1 MVKILAGEK
10 GEGKTKRMIDMANA
24 AGKEAK
30 GNIVFVDDDNSH
42 MYDLHY
48 SVRFVET
55 PKFIMEDP
63 QVFRGFVC
71 GILSQN
77 SDIETIYI
85 DGLNHIMDRISDAD
99 FTASCSFAD
108 SRTDGFGLLQAC
120 RTGTDI
126 TGFYIHCNLFCCFQL
141 CTVHFLKFVHVC
153 SPFLVS
159 LHDFVKKNK
168 QRIVL
173 FFHFCIQN
181 TFYSLYFSTKKA
193 KK

>member
-99 FTASCSFAD
+99 FTAFIQELDKTSKAAEMD
-108 SRTDGFGLLQAC
+108 MVMIISRKTDALPAEVQQYL
-120 RTGTDI
+120 I
-126 TGFYIHCNLFCCFQL
+126 
-141 CTVHFLKFVHVC
+141 
-153 SPFLVS
+153 
-159 LHDFVKKNK
+159 
-168 QRIVL
+168 
-173 FFHFCIQN
+173 
-181 TFYSLYFSTKKA
+181 
-193 KK
+193 

>member
-99 FTASCSFAD
+99 FTAFIQELDKTSKEAEMD
-108 SRTDGFGLLQAC
+108 MVMIISRT
-120 RTGTDI
+120 TDALPAEVQQYLI
-126 TGFYIHCNLFCCFQL
+126 
-141 CTVHFLKFVHVC
+141 
-153 SPFLVS
+153 
-159 LHDFVKKNK
+159 
-168 QRIVL
+168 
-173 FFHFCIQN
+173 
-181 TFYSLYFSTKKA
+181 
-193 KK
+193 

>member
-99 FTASCSFAD
+99 FTAFIQELDKTSKEAEMD
-108 SRTDGFGLLQAC
+108 MVMIISRKTDALPAEVQ
-120 RTGTDI
+120 
-126 TGFYIHCNLFCCFQL
+126 Q
-141 CTVHFLKFVHVC
+141 
-153 SPFLVS
+153 
-159 LHDFVKKNK
+159 
-168 QRIVL
+168 
-173 FFHFCIQN
+173 
-181 TFYSLYFSTKKA
+181 
-193 KK
+193 

>member
-63 QVFRGFVC
+63 QVFRGIVC

-77 SDIETIYI
+77 NDIETIYI

-99 FTASCSFAD
+99 FTAFIQELDKTSKEAEMD
-108 SRTDGFGLLQAC
+108 MVMIISRKTDALPAEVQQYL
-120 RTGTDI
+120 I
-126 TGFYIHCNLFCCFQL
+126 
-141 CTVHFLKFVHVC
+141 
-153 SPFLVS
+153 
-159 LHDFVKKNK
+159 
-168 QRIVL
+168 
-173 FFHFCIQN
+173 
-181 TFYSLYFSTKKA
+181 
-193 KK
+193 

>member
-85 DGLNHIMDRISDAD
+85 DGLNHIMDKISDAD
-99 FTASCSFAD
+99 FTAFIQELDKTSKEAEMD
-108 SRTDGFGLLQAC
+108 MVMIISRKTDALPAEVQQYL
-120 RTGTDI
+120 I
-126 TGFYIHCNLFCCFQL
+126 
-141 CTVHFLKFVHVC
+141 
-153 SPFLVS
+153 
-159 LHDFVKKNK
+159 
-168 QRIVL
+168 
-173 FFHFCIQN
+173 
-181 TFYSLYFSTKKA
+181 
-193 KK
+193 

>member
-99 FTASCSFAD
+99 FTAFIQELDKTSKEAEMD
-108 SRTDGFGLLQAC
+108 MVMIISRKTDALPA
-120 RTGTDI
+120 R
-126 TGFYIHCNLFCCFQL
+126 
-141 CTVHFLKFVHVC
+141 
-153 SPFLVS
+153 
-159 LHDFVKKNK
+159 
-168 QRIVL
+168 
-173 FFHFCIQN
+173 
-181 TFYSLYFSTKKA
+181 YSSI
-193 KK
+193 

>member
-99 FTASCSFAD
+99 FTAFIQELDKTSKEAEMD
-108 SRTDGFGLLQAC
+108 MVMIISRKTDALPAEVQQ
-120 RTGTDI
+120 
-126 TGFYIHCNLFCCFQL
+126 Y
-141 CTVHFLKFVHVC
+141 
-153 SPFLVS
+153 
-159 LHDFVKKNK
+159 
-168 QRIVL
+168 RI
-173 FFHFCIQN
+173 
-181 TFYSLYFSTKKA
+181 
-193 KK
+193 

>member
-77 SDIETIYI
+77 RDIETIYI
-85 DGLNHIMDRISDAD
+85 DGLNNIMDRISDAD
-99 FTASCSFAD
+99 FTAFIQELDKTSKEAEMD
-108 SRTDGFGLLQAC
+108 MVMIISRKTDALPAEVQQYL
-120 RTGTDI
+120 I
-126 TGFYIHCNLFCCFQL
+126 
-141 CTVHFLKFVHVC
+141 
-153 SPFLVS
+153 
-159 LHDFVKKNK
+159 
-168 QRIVL
+168 
-173 FFHFCIQN
+173 
-181 TFYSLYFSTKKA
+181 
-193 KK
+193 

>member
-30 GNIVFVDDDNSH
+30 GNIVFGDDDNSH

-99 FTASCSFAD
+99 FTAFIQELDKTSKEAEMD
-108 SRTDGFGLLQAC
+108 MVMIISRKTDALPAEVQQYL
-120 RTGTDI
+120 I
-126 TGFYIHCNLFCCFQL
+126 
-141 CTVHFLKFVHVC
+141 
-153 SPFLVS
+153 
-159 LHDFVKKNK
+159 
-168 QRIVL
+168 
-173 FFHFCIQN
+173 
-181 TFYSLYFSTKKA
+181 
-193 KK
+193 

>member
-48 SVRFVET
+48 SVRFIET

-99 FTASCSFAD
+99 FTAFIQELDKTSKEAEMD
-108 SRTDGFGLLQAC
+108 MVMIISRKTDALPAEVQQYL
-120 RTGTDI
+120 I
-126 TGFYIHCNLFCCFQL
+126 
-141 CTVHFLKFVHVC
+141 
-153 SPFLVS
+153 
-159 LHDFVKKNK
+159 
-168 QRIVL
+168 
-173 FFHFCIQN
+173 
-181 TFYSLYFSTKKA
+181 
-193 KK
+193 

>member
-99 FTASCSFAD
+99 FTAFIQELDKTSKEAEMD
-108 SRTDGFGLLQAC
+108 MVLIISRKTDALPAEVQQYL
-120 RTGTDI
+120 I
-126 TGFYIHCNLFCCFQL
+126 
-141 CTVHFLKFVHVC
+141 
-153 SPFLVS
+153 
-159 LHDFVKKNK
+159 
-168 QRIVL
+168 
-173 FFHFCIQN
+173 
-181 TFYSLYFSTKKA
+181 
-193 KK
+193 

>member
-1 MVKILAGEK
+1 MIQILAGEK

-99 FTASCSFAD
+99 FTAFIQELDKTSKEAEMD
-108 SRTDGFGLLQAC
+108 MVMIISRKTDALPAEVQQYL
-120 RTGTDI
+120 I
-126 TGFYIHCNLFCCFQL
+126 
-141 CTVHFLKFVHVC
+141 
-153 SPFLVS
+153 
-159 LHDFVKKNK
+159 
-168 QRIVL
+168 
-173 FFHFCIQN
+173 
-181 TFYSLYFSTKKA
+181 
-193 KK
+193 

>member
-48 SVRFVET
+48 SARFVET

-77 SDIETIYI
+77 SDIETVYI

-99 FTASCSFAD
+99 FTSFIQELDKTSKEAEMD
-108 SRTDGFGLLQAC
+108 MVMIISRKTDALPAEVQQYL
-120 RTGTDI
+120 I
-126 TGFYIHCNLFCCFQL
+126 
-141 CTVHFLKFVHVC
+141 
-153 SPFLVS
+153 
-159 LHDFVKKNK
+159 
-168 QRIVL
+168 
-173 FFHFCIQN
+173 
-181 TFYSLYFSTKKA
+181 
-193 KK
+193 

>member
-30 GNIVFVDDDNSH
+30 GTMVFVDDDNSH

-99 FTASCSFAD
+99 FTAFIQELDKTSKEAEMD
-108 SRTDGFGLLQAC
+108 MVMIISRKTDALPAEVQQYL
-120 RTGTDI
+120 I
-126 TGFYIHCNLFCCFQL
+126 
-141 CTVHFLKFVHVC
+141 
-153 SPFLVS
+153 
-159 LHDFVKKNK
+159 
-168 QRIVL
+168 
-173 FFHFCIQN
+173 
-181 TFYSLYFSTKKA
+181 
-193 KK
+193 

>member
-55 PKFIMEDP
+55 PKFIMED
-63 QVFRGFVC
+63 
-71 GILSQN
+71 QN

-99 FTASCSFAD
+99 FTAFIQELDKTSKEAEMD
-108 SRTDGFGLLQAC
+108 MVMIISRKTDALPAEVQQYL
-120 RTGTDI
+120 I
-126 TGFYIHCNLFCCFQL
+126 
-141 CTVHFLKFVHVC
+141 
-153 SPFLVS
+153 
-159 LHDFVKKNK
+159 
-168 QRIVL
+168 
-173 FFHFCIQN
+173 
-181 TFYSLYFSTKKA
+181 
-193 KK
+193 

>member
-10 GEGKTKRMIDMANA
+10 GEGKTKRMLDMANA

-99 FTASCSFAD
+99 FTAFIQELDKTSKEAEMD
-108 SRTDGFGLLQAC
+108 MVMIISRKTDALPAEVQQYL
-120 RTGTDI
+120 I
-126 TGFYIHCNLFCCFQL
+126 
-141 CTVHFLKFVHVC
+141 
-153 SPFLVS
+153 
-159 LHDFVKKNK
+159 
-168 QRIVL
+168 
-173 FFHFCIQN
+173 
-181 TFYSLYFSTKKA
+181 
-193 KK
+193 

>member
-30 GNIVFVDDDNSH
+30 GNIVFVDDVNSH

-99 FTASCSFAD
+99 FTAFIQELDKTSKEAEMD
-108 SRTDGFGLLQAC
+108 MVMIISRKTDALPAEVQQYL
-120 RTGTDI
+120 I
-126 TGFYIHCNLFCCFQL
+126 
-141 CTVHFLKFVHVC
+141 
-153 SPFLVS
+153 
-159 LHDFVKKNK
+159 
-168 QRIVL
+168 
-173 FFHFCIQN
+173 
-181 TFYSLYFSTKKA
+181 
-193 KK
+193 

>member
-63 QVFRGFVC
+63 QVFMGFVC

-77 SDIETIYI
+77 RDIETVYI

-99 FTASCSFAD
+99 FTSFIQELDKTSKEAEMD
-108 SRTDGFGLLQAC
+108 MVMIISRKTDALPAEVQQYL
-120 RTGTDI
+120 I
-126 TGFYIHCNLFCCFQL
+126 
-141 CTVHFLKFVHVC
+141 
-153 SPFLVS
+153 
-159 LHDFVKKNK
+159 
-168 QRIVL
+168 
-173 FFHFCIQN
+173 
-181 TFYSLYFSTKKA
+181 
-193 KK
+193 

>member
-99 FTASCSFAD
+99 FTAFIQELDKTSKEAEMD
-108 SRTDGFGLLQAC
+108 MVMIISRKTDALPAEVQ
-120 RTGTDI
+120 
-126 TGFYIHCNLFCCFQL
+126 Q
-141 CTVHFLKFVHVC
+141 FL
-153 SPFLVS
+153 
-159 LHDFVKKNK
+159 
-168 QRIVL
+168 I
-173 FFHFCIQN
+173 
-181 TFYSLYFSTKKA
+181 
-193 KK
+193 

>member
-99 FTASCSFAD
+99 FTAFIQELDKTSKEAEID
-108 SRTDGFGLLQAC
+108 MVMIISRKTDALPAEVQQYL
-120 RTGTDI
+120 I
-126 TGFYIHCNLFCCFQL
+126 
-141 CTVHFLKFVHVC
+141 
-153 SPFLVS
+153 
-159 LHDFVKKNK
+159 
-168 QRIVL
+168 
-173 FFHFCIQN
+173 
-181 TFYSLYFSTKKA
+181 
-193 KK
+193 

>member
-55 PKFIMEDP
+55 PKFLMEDP

-99 FTASCSFAD
+99 FTAFIQELDKTSKEAEMD
-108 SRTDGFGLLQAC
+108 MVMIISRKTDALPAEVQQYL
-120 RTGTDI
+120 I
-126 TGFYIHCNLFCCFQL
+126 
-141 CTVHFLKFVHVC
+141 
-153 SPFLVS
+153 
-159 LHDFVKKNK
+159 
-168 QRIVL
+168 
-173 FFHFCIQN
+173 
-181 TFYSLYFSTKKA
+181 
-193 KK
+193 

>member
-55 PKFIMEDP
+55 LKFIMEDP

-99 FTASCSFAD
+99 FTAFIQELDKTSKEAEMD
-108 SRTDGFGLLQAC
+108 MVMIISRKTDALPAEVQQYL
-120 RTGTDI
+120 I
-126 TGFYIHCNLFCCFQL
+126 
-141 CTVHFLKFVHVC
+141 
-153 SPFLVS
+153 
-159 LHDFVKKNK
+159 
-168 QRIVL
+168 
-173 FFHFCIQN
+173 
-181 TFYSLYFSTKKA
+181 
-193 KK
+193 

>member
-99 FTASCSFAD
+99 FTAFIQELDKTSKEAEMD
-108 SRTDGFGLLQAC
+108 MIMIISRKTDALPAEVQQYL
-120 RTGTDI
+120 I
-126 TGFYIHCNLFCCFQL
+126 
-141 CTVHFLKFVHVC
+141 
-153 SPFLVS
+153 
-159 LHDFVKKNK
+159 
-168 QRIVL
+168 
-173 FFHFCIQN
+173 
-181 TFYSLYFSTKKA
+181 
-193 KK
+193 

>member
-1 MVKILAGEK
+1 MIQILAGEK

-77 SDIETIYI
+77 SDIETVYI

-99 FTASCSFAD
+99 FTAFIQELDKTSKEAEMD
-108 SRTDGFGLLQAC
+108 MVMIISRKTDALPAEVQQYL
-120 RTGTDI
+120 I
-126 TGFYIHCNLFCCFQL
+126 
-141 CTVHFLKFVHVC
+141 
-153 SPFLVS
+153 
-159 LHDFVKKNK
+159 
-168 QRIVL
+168 
-173 FFHFCIQN
+173 
-181 TFYSLYFSTKKA
+181 
-193 KK
+193 

>member
-55 PKFIMEDP
+55 PKFIMEDT

-99 FTASCSFAD
+99 FTAFIQELDKTSKEAEMD
-108 SRTDGFGLLQAC
+108 MVMIISRKTDALPAEVQQYL
-120 RTGTDI
+120 I
-126 TGFYIHCNLFCCFQL
+126 
-141 CTVHFLKFVHVC
+141 
-153 SPFLVS
+153 
-159 LHDFVKKNK
+159 
-168 QRIVL
+168 
-173 FFHFCIQN
+173 
-181 TFYSLYFSTKKA
+181 
-193 KK
+193 

>member
-99 FTASCSFAD
+99 FTAFIQELDKTSKGAEMD
-108 SRTDGFGLLQAC
+108 MVMIISRKTDALPAEVQQYL
-120 RTGTDI
+120 I
-126 TGFYIHCNLFCCFQL
+126 
-141 CTVHFLKFVHVC
+141 
-153 SPFLVS
+153 
-159 LHDFVKKNK
+159 
-168 QRIVL
+168 
-173 FFHFCIQN
+173 
-181 TFYSLYFSTKKA
+181 
-193 KK
+193 

>member
-77 SDIETIYI
+77 SDIETIYV

-99 FTASCSFAD
+99 FTAFIQELDKTSKEAEMD
-108 SRTDGFGLLQAC
+108 MVMIISRKTDALPAEVQQYL
-120 RTGTDI
+120 I
-126 TGFYIHCNLFCCFQL
+126 
-141 CTVHFLKFVHVC
+141 
-153 SPFLVS
+153 
-159 LHDFVKKNK
+159 
-168 QRIVL
+168 
-173 FFHFCIQN
+173 
-181 TFYSLYFSTKKA
+181 
-193 KK
+193 

>member
-24 AGKEAK
+24 AGRQAK

-99 FTASCSFAD
+99 FTAFIQELDKTSKEAEMD
-108 SRTDGFGLLQAC
+108 MVMIISRKTDALPAEVQQYL
-120 RTGTDI
+120 I
-126 TGFYIHCNLFCCFQL
+126 
-141 CTVHFLKFVHVC
+141 
-153 SPFLVS
+153 
-159 LHDFVKKNK
+159 
-168 QRIVL
+168 
-173 FFHFCIQN
+173 
-181 TFYSLYFSTKKA
+181 
-193 KK
+193 